1 MRSFAKL
8 GLVVGLEIAV
18 AIALVHWVG
27 RPWLAGEP
35 LPWERRT
42 ESGPPEIGPLVPMD
56 EILVNVADTGG
67 RRFFRTALALEM
79 SDPSAEHRA
88 VERMPVLRG
97 RVIETLSRKCMEDL
111 VRPSARDSLRA
122 ELLRTLNAEVGAGE
136 LRDVHF
142 TEFLVH

>member
-1 MRSFAKL
+1 MKSFAKIAL
-8 GLVVGLEIAV
+8 AVALQVAV

-35 LPWERRT
+35 WFWERAAT
-42 ESGPPEIGPLVPMD
+42 TDSVELGPLVAMD
-56 EILVNVADTGG
+56 EILVNVAETGG

-79 SDPSAEHRA
+79 TDPSAEVRA

-97 RVIETLSRKCMEDL
+97 KVIDLLSRKRMEEL
-111 VRPSARDSLRA
+111 VTPSARDDLRV
-122 ELLRTLNAEVGAGE
+122 ELMHALNAEVGSGN

-142 TEFLVH
+142 TEFLVQ